1 MLLASDYD
9 KSKFLKS
16 EDIGDGERKFRIK
29 DVTEEEVGEKK
40 EKKLVVWVTSD
51 QRGLI
56 LNKTNNRVL
65 RGAFGDD
72 TALWRGKIIV
82 IFVMMVDNRG
92 KMTPGLRVRIPPPK

>member
-40 EKKLVVWVTSD
+40 EKKARRLVY
-51 QRGLI
+51 QR
-56 LNKTNNRVL
+56 
-65 RGAFGDD
+65 
-72 TALWRGKIIV
+72 
-82 IFVMMVDNRG
+82 
-92 KMTPGLRVRIPPPK
+92 